1 MPRQE
6 RAERSRA
13 EILDAAALEFDAHGY
28 AGARLD
34 RIIDRTQLTKGAV
47 YFHFRSKRDLAEA
60 LVSEK
65 LGAWPV
71 IVQEVADAG
80 LSGVGAARETTRR
93 VAEVL
98 ATDAR
103 VRAAMKLTQTVL
115 PPAADDDPYVRWAVL
130 IGDVLARA
138 AEAGDLP
145 EGSDPQAV
153 ATVAVQAFFGA
164 YMIADERGR
173 LDGLVADADRIWDVL
188 TGPATGEPGSR
199 ETGN

>member
-80 LSGVGAARETTRR
+80 LSGVAAARETTRR

-138 AEAGDLP
+138 AEAGDMP

-188 TGPATGEPGSR
+188 MGSTTG